1 VVLLAGALFDLRSLS
16 RAALA
21 KSEGV
26 RSGEMNVEFRTEH
39 FELTINEEMIA

>member
-26 RSGEMNVEFRTEH
+26 RSGEMNFEFRNAH
-39 FELTINEEMIA
+39 FELMMNQEMIA